1 MDIKVLGSGCTRCQK
16 LEQHTRQALA
26 ELNLDATIENVH
38 DSRRIASY
46 GVLETPSL
54 VVDETV
60 VIHGMVPEADIV
72 KEFLE
77 KHLRF
82 RRADA

>member
-1 MDIKVLGSGCTRCQK
+1 MDIKVLGPGCTRCQR

-26 ELNLDATIENVH
+26 ELKMDATIENVH

-54 VVDETV
+54 VVDEAV

-72 KEFLE
+72 KEYLQR
-77 KHLRF
+77 HLRV
-82 RRADA
+82 RHTEA